1 MERRYTDTECALYGT
16 KSCALLNMQDCDHC
30 PLKGR
35 IADPAIHDDLKLFC
49 ELQPEGTVAQL
60 FESETCTLCKDEPK
74 GKADC
79 YAIFDMA
86 HEEPKMLAKRKWLT
100 KETTGFMV
108 PLQFACCKK
117 CRRRILLGSYL
128 PLIAPILLTLAVLP
142 FVSIP
147 KMSETLLQIASW
159 LPLLIVF
166 VAIVGGYGVGKLLAY
181 LWKKR
186 SETYSYVDVR
196 THPFVAKMAEKGW
209 RPLFGDRAAHVAFT
223 RKRIERGLGTAGSA
237 VYGMEDEKPEAK
249 EDAPVEAETE
259 DVSGEKIPD

>member
-49 ELQPEGTVAQL
+49 DLQPEGTVAQL
-60 FESETCTLCKDEPK
+60 FESKTCTLCKTEPK

-86 HEEPKMLAKRKWLT
+86 HEEPKTLAKRKWLT

-128 PLIAPILLTLAVLP
+128 PLIAPIFLTLIMLP
-142 FVSIP
+142 LVTIE
-147 KMSETLLQIASW
+147 KTAQTLRQIAPW
-159 LPLLIVF
+159 LPLTLVF
-166 VAIVGGYGVGKLLAY
+166 VAIVGGYGIGKLLSY
-181 LWKKR
+181 LYKRR
-186 SETYSYVDVR
+186 SETYMYVDVR
-196 THPFVAKMAEKGW
+196 THPFVAKMSEKGW
-209 RPLFGDRAAHVAFT
+209 RPLFGDRTAHVAFT
-223 RKRIERGLGTAGSA
+223 KKRIDRGLGTAASG
-237 VYGMEDEKPEAK
+237 VYTMQDSEKTAAEAEKPADEA
-249 EDAPVEAETE
+249 
-259 DVSGEKIPD
+259 KIPD